1 MRHRRRNAMLR
12 RAARLDL
19 IPVSAHALEDAAGFA
34 VVVGGQ
40 AFERA
45 FGACSGEVIGR
56 CVGDGGYE
64 GGGEEGEEDE
74 VEV

>member
-1 MRHRRRNAMLR
+1 VLR

-19 IPVSAHALEDAAGFA
+19 VPVSAHALEDAAGFA

-45 FGACSGEVIGR
+45 FCACGGEVGVR
-56 CVGDGGYE
+56 DDGCE
-64 GGGEEGEEDE
+64 GGGEEGY
-74 VEV
+74 